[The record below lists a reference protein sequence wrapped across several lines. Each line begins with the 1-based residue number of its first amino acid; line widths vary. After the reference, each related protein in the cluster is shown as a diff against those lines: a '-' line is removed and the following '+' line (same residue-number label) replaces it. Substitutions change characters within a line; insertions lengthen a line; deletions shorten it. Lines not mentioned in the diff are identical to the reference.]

1 MTIMLDYWSEIF
13 VSIKRIYIEGERK
26 MGRIGTIINKKGK
39 MDAKR
44 AKIFTKLGRY
54 IMVAAREGGG
64 DPEYNAAL
72 KSAIEK
78 AKAANMPNDNIDR
91 AIKKGTGDSDGAVFT
106 ELTYEGYGP
115 GGVAV
120 LVECLTDN
128 TNRTAADVRSY
139 FVKGNGNLGVNGSV
153 SFMFDHKGVLV
164 IDRTDEMDEEEV
176 EMAAIE
182 AGAEDISVEKTH
194 FEIYTEIADFAAV
207 RDELAGAGFEFSMAE
222 LRYLPQTM
230 TELTKEEDL
239 KSMNKLIDLL
249 EENDDVQQVY
259 HNWLEA

>member
-1 MTIMLDYWSEIF
+1 
-13 VSIKRIYIEGERK
+13 
-26 MGRIGTIINKKGK
+26 MGRIGTIINRKGKQDAKKGK
-39 MDAKR
+39 V
-44 AKIFTKLGRY
+44 FTKIGRY
-54 IMVAAREGGG
+54 IMVAAREGGS

-72 KSAIEK
+72 KTAIEK

-91 AIKKGTGDSDGAVFT
+91 AIKKGAGELEGAVFT

-139 FVKGNGNLGVNGSV
+139 FVKGKGNLGTNGCV

-164 IDRTDEMDEEEV
+164 IDKTDGVDEEEV
-176 EMAAIE
+176 EMAVIE
-182 AGAEDISVEKTH
+182 AGAEDFQVEENH
-194 FEIYTEIADFAAV
+194 FEIYTAIEDFAVV
-207 RDELAGAGFEFSMAE
+207 RDALSSDGYEFSMAE

-230 TELTKEEDL
+230 TQLTDEEDI
-239 KSMNKLIDLL
+239 KYMTRLIDLM
-249 EENDDVQQVY
+249 EENDDVQNIY
-259 HNWLEA
+259 HNWEE